1 MSIKIDYTNMMS
13 ESILQGISFSELDS
27 FANEAEKAKT
37 AVESMRGKDMTGWM
51 DLPYAQTEIVKDIKN
66 YVKEI
71 NSFCDCFVVLGIG
84 GSALGAVA
92 LFNALRHTYHNEL
105 PQNKR
110 KLPRF
115 YCIDDA
121 DPERLNALFDIIE
134 PHKTV
139 FNIITKSGATSETMS
154 QYLIV
159 VDYLEKKFGQKAK
172 KHIVATTSE
181 SSGNLIKIA
190 KEKGYKTF
198 FIPSSVGGRFSVL
211 SPVGLLPAA
220 ALGIDIEAL
229 LNGAKKVDEICK
241 NKDFKNNPALLTA
254 TLMYLAYRNGAN
266 ISVMMPYSYGL
277 RTISDWYC
285 QLWGESLGKAVNRL
299 GEKIN
304 IGQTPVKALGV
315 TDQHSQIQL
324 YVEGP
329 FDKVVTF
336 IRVENFRSDVTIANG
351 CENYPDVNFLCGHTL
366 AELTNAEQKATE
378 YALKKAGKINWTIT
392 LDKIDEFNLGALMYF
407 FQMQTAYMGEML
419 NINAYNQPGVEEG
432 KNAAYAIL
440 GRIGYEDKANE
451 MSQDEKS
458 KKYIMEI

>member
-1 MSIKIDYTNMMS
+1 MMS
-13 ESILQGISFSELDS
+13 ESVKQGISFSKLDS
-27 FANEAEKAKT
+27 FASEAEKAKT
-37 AVESMRGKDMTGWM
+37 AVESMRGKDMLGWM
-51 DLPYAQTEIVKDIKN
+51 DLPYNQSEIVKNIKN

-71 NSFCDCFVVLGIG
+71 SFCECFVVLGIG

-105 PQNKR
+105 PQSKR
-110 KLPRF
+110 RHPRF

-121 DPERLNALFDIIE
+121 DPERLNALFDIIN

-159 VDYLEKKFGQKAK
+159 VEYLEKRLGQKAK
-172 KHIVATTSE
+172 GHIVATTSE
-181 SSGNLIKIA
+181 DSGNLIKIA

-198 FIPSSVGGRFSVL
+198 FIPKSVGGRFSVL

-220 ALGIDIEAL
+220 AVGIDIDAL
-229 LNGAKKVDEICK
+229 LDGAKKIDEVCRK
-241 NKDFKNNPALLTA
+241 TDFKNNPALLTA
-254 TLMYLAYRNGAN
+254 TLMYMAYRNGAN
-266 ISVMMPYSYGL
+266 ISVMMPYSFGL

-285 QLWGESLGKAVNRL
+285 QLWGESLGKAENRL

-304 IGQTPVKALGV
+304 VGQTPVKALGV
-315 TDQHSQIQL
+315 TDQHSQVQL

-336 IRVENFRSDVTIANG
+336 IRVENFRSDVVIPNG
-351 CENYPDVNFLCGHTL
+351 CETYPDVNFLCGHSL
-366 AELTNAEQKATE
+366 AELTNAEQKSTE

-392 LDKIDEFNLGALMYF
+392 IDKIDEFNIGGLMYF
-407 FQMQTAYMGEML
+407 FQMQTAYMGELL

-440 GRIGYEDKANE
+440 GRTGYEEKARQ
-451 MSQDEKS
+451 MSQDETE